1 MVATRRIGGESEA
14 IVLGDIMITH
24 KPPKAYPIPN
34 HEGLFSCYDWHPGM
48 ADNILPRMSKSS
60 VMSDFGFCQQQ
71 YGIKRVIGMK
81 EPQNDAMIRGT
92 NVHDSLEY
100 FYDNVDIE
108 KASGMDQEQ
117 LRIYFKSCFGTPA
130 HVREPQDKWHLD
142 EDLHIDKLC
151 EAEVQRFMVCDP
163 QYFLPTGNELEVDLV
178 YEIEVDGIPQKI
190 HFNGF
195 IDRVFTNPDGSLHIH
210 ELKTGKWF
218 KNGKVSKA
226 KEESM
231 RKEMAFYVWLLNK
244 TDPSLR
250 ITHWGWDHTGGDEI
264 FRHVEPCRVEEIQ
277 KMISQIQNCVRK
289 HRKYKGD
296 GDLSPF
302 DLLSPGAQF
311 RICDPW
317 CAVKEFCPRYAEA
330 EI

>member
-1 MVATRRIGGESEA
+1 
-14 IVLGDIMITH
+14 
-24 KPPKAYPIPN
+24 
-34 HEGLFSCYDWHPGM
+34 M

-71 YGIKRVIGMK
+71 YGIKRIIGMK

-108 KASGMDQEQ
+108 KATDMDQEG
-117 LRIYFKSCFGTPA
+117 LRIYFKGCFGKPEHA
-130 HVREPQDKWHLD
+130 REPQEMWHLD
-142 EDLHIDKLC
+142 EDLHIDRLC

-163 QYFLPTGNELEVDLV
+163 QHFLPTGNELEVDLV
-178 YEIEVDGIPQKI
+178 HEIEVDGIPQKI

-210 ELKTGKWF
+210 ELKTGKWL
-218 KNGKVSKA
+218 KNGKVSKI

-231 RKEMAFYVWLLNK
+231 RKEMAFYVWLLSK

-264 FRHVEPCRVEEIQ
+264 FRYVEPCRVQEIQ
-277 KMISQIQNCVRK
+277 KMIAQMQDCVRR

-302 DLLSPGAQF
+302 NLLNPGAQF

-330 EI
+330 ET